1 VCDDGLQ
8 LLSKE
13 DADERRRFYFDNNIA
28 YVARPG
34 HNVDDFVRTG
44 RFKKAGNMNFT
55 NALSLR
61 VEEVMDELR
70 PLDQATRPADHF
82 WSENDENAVYDKA
95 LEQVL
100 QERQG
105 KAWAAGNIRIGP
117 FILLIDSD
125 TRVPEDCF
133 ADAVSEM
140 AESPEVAI
148 IQHMSGVMQ
157 VAHHFFENGVAHFT
171 WSIQHA
177 ISYCCASGEGESSR
191 ARYRQRANADFVPV
205 APFVG
210 HNAFLRWAALQ
221 ECMFIDPD
229 DGVNKIWSEDHVS
242 EDFAI
247 AVTLQIK
254 VSRCSVDPVIILTI

>member
-1 VCDDGLQ
+1 MCDDGLQ

-34 HNVDDFVRTG
+34 HNVDGFVRKG

-70 PLDQATRPADHF
+70 PLGQANRPADHF

-117 FILLIDSD
+117 YILLIDSD

-191 ARYRQRANADFVPV
+191 ARCTVGKERTLILSQSHRLSDTTPSFAGQRCKSACSSTRTTESIRSGQRITYRRT
-205 APFVG
+205 
-210 HNAFLRWAALQ
+210 LRSL
-221 ECMFIDPD
+221 
-229 DGVNKIWSEDHVS
+229 
-242 EDFAI
+242 
-247 AVTLQIK
+247 
-254 VSRCSVDPVIILTI
+254 